1 MAGFKISTNIE
12 RDANVNLDY
21 ILTKNADDVF
31 ERIIYNYGRG
41 QHAFSVIGSY
51 GTGKSTFL
59 WAFQKHL
66 EGKRKFSKSVSSEFK
81 GTKSFQFS
89 RIVGESC

>member
-12 RDANVNLDY
+12 RDAQSSIDF
-21 ILTKNADDVF
+21 ILTKNADEVF
-31 ERIIYNYGRG
+31 ERILYNYGRG

-66 EGKRKFSKSVSSEFK
+66 EGQRKFSKTSIAEFK
-81 GTKSFQFS
+81 GAKSFQFS